1 MRTKKRSL
9 VTTKV
14 YGFNPW
20 MDQLLAINQ
29 IMESTGQKSEAPVIR
44 DLIDEALTARRRK
57 TSEVES
63 AKQASREQEQN
74 ETLQAVQ
81 TLLLKLIAQGE
92 THVRVQSLNLE
103 LLQETLGEARAGR
116 IALWETLSVPG
127 LCEQGNQGQTIAS
140 LFEAHTEQG
149 QTFAYGLAER
159 LKDELVAAEKTS
171 DDSAISGDDRQGM
184 LNYEQRRLGEDHD
197 ERAA

>member
-9 VTTKV
+9 VATKV

-29 IMESTGQKSEAPVIR
+29 IMESTGQRSEAPVIR

-63 AKQASREQEQN
+63 AKHAPHEQEVN

-81 TLLLKLIAQGE
+81 ALLLKLIEQGE
-92 THVRVQSLNLE
+92 TGVRAQSVSLE
-103 LLQETLGEARAGR
+103 LLQEVAAEARAGR
-116 IALWETLSVPG
+116 AGLWEAVAVPTLRQAG
-127 LCEQGNQGQTIAS
+127 MDEAQIAGA
-140 LFEAHTEQG
+140 FDRHTNDGRQ
-149 QTFAYGLAER
+149 FAYSLAEQIR
-159 LKDELVAAEKTS
+159 DELLAEETT
-171 DDSAISGDDRQGM
+171 DNRNGVDDRQGK
-184 LNYEQRRLGEDHD
+184 LSYDPPNVAPENEQVN
-197 ERAA
+197 